1 MAKPGLEMRLR
12 PDVLRWARQRIGYDA
27 DTLAGKV
34 GVRSA
39 RVVEWEE
46 TGRITMVQARNLARH
61 THTPEGYL
69 YLEEPPEDWL
79 PIADLRTPDGQPPRR
94 PSPNLL
100 DTVYLMQARQEWLRE
115 ERVVEEAARLPFVGS
130 FPNGARPE
138 EVAGGIR
145 ETLGVESGW
154 ASDRPNWS
162 DALLF
167 LRNCIEEAGVL
178 VFFNG
183 IVDNNTHRRLDR
195 DEFQGFA
202 LVDQYAPLVFVNGA
216 DYKAAQM
223 FTLAHELAHIF
234 VGADGVSSFDALE
247 PSPHATEIHCNKIAA
262 EFLVE
267 SGRLREFWGAVT
279 HRSDPFQALAREFK
293 VSEIV
298 AARRVLDLDL
308 ITRDAYFGFYN
319 AYVAR
324 ERIQAEHRPSGG
336 DFWNNQN
343 VRVGRIFGG
352 AVARAVLEGRLPYR
366 EAHMLTGL
374 KGSTFE
380 NFLKWVGVSS

>member
-1 MAKPGLEMRLR
+1 
-12 PDVLRWARQRIGYDA
+12 
-27 DTLAGKV
+27 
-34 GVRSA
+34 
-39 RVVEWEE
+39 
-46 TGRITMVQARNLARH
+46 MVQARNLARH

-154 ASDRPNWS
+154 ASHRPNWS

-247 PSPHATEIHCNKIAA
+247 TISACYRNP
-262 EFLVE
+262 LQQD
-267 SGRLREFWGAVT
+267 R
-279 HRSDPFQALAREFK
+279 
-293 VSEIV
+293 
-298 AARRVLDLDL
+298 RRVSRGKRQTSRVLGCCDPP
-308 ITRDAYFGFYN
+308 IRPFPGIGQ
-319 AYVAR
+319 
-324 ERIQAEHRPSGG
+324 RIQSE
-336 DFWNNQN
+336 
-343 VRVGRIFGG
+343 
-352 AVARAVLEGRLPYR
+352 
-366 EAHMLTGL
+366 
-374 KGSTFE
+374 
-380 NFLKWVGVSS
+380 